1 MHAEDPSTATLLGMR
16 TRTYKF
22 QPVEQIKQETD
33 FQFRYYIVI
42 LRSRLMIDIRRPSQ
56 SQWWMKIRSILAIL
70 SQHDS
75 TYEVEG
81 LDPDHVTDGE
91 TLDQ

>member
-42 LRSRLMIDIRRPSQ
+42 LRS
-56 SQWWMKIRSILAIL
+56 
-70 SQHDS
+70 
-75 TYEVEG
+75 
-81 LDPDHVTDGE
+81 
-91 TLDQ
+91 